1 MVLTRRRLLGTALIG
16 TGVIGTG
23 LVTAGCVPGFLQQQG
38 VLPSTDWVTDRLDK
52 LIAAQ
57 GRDRFRRLWI
67 SKDALAADLLAS
79 DTVVR
84 SFQHFS
90 DKTGWEEPH
99 QAEILDSELD
109 PPTAVPLAEL
119 HLDRLSQWEK
129 QLLPKEDTL
138 TFHVD
143 EVGRLQL
150 WTGGEE
156 ENGGLLLD
164 GTGRVAELSDDM
176 AADVVRA
183 IAEIVAGYGN
193 QAQSVGGFNDFVHVD
208 LNAPGS
214 KMGMRV
220 IRYPKTAPQAY
231 GHRCPVQAGHDL
243 RPVDGR
249 SDPGARPPRH
259 DPGQGQAR
267 RPGLGLA
274 DLPAAP
280 RW

>member
-1 MVLTRRRLLGTALIG
+1 MGRRP
-16 TGVIGTG
+16 
-23 LVTAGCVPGFLQQQG
+23 AGQ
-38 VLPSTDWVTDRLDK
+38 

-57 GRDRFRRLWI
+57 GRDHFRRLWI
-67 SKDALAADLLAS
+67 SDGALAADLLVS

-99 QAEILDSELD
+99 QADILDPELN
-109 PPTAVPLAEL
+109 PPTSVPLAEL
-119 HLDRLSQWEK
+119 HLDRLPQWEK
-129 QLLPKEDTL
+129 HLLPKEDAL

-143 EVGRLQL
+143 EVGRLRL

-164 GTGRVAELSDDM
+164 GTGRVAELSDDV

-193 QAQSVGGFNDFVHVD
+193 QAQTVGGFNDFVHVD
-208 LNAPGS
+208 LNAPGAT
-214 KMGMRV
+214 MGMRV
-220 IRYPKTAPQAY
+220 IRYPKYRTVGL
-231 GHRCPVQAGHDL
+231 GHRRPVRAGHDL
-243 RPVDGR
+243 RPVVGR
-249 SDPGARPPRH
+249 SDPGARPPQE

-267 RPGLGLA
+267 RSGLGLA
-274 DLPAAP
+274 DLPATR
-280 RW
+280 RWRTDSVVRHRRRRA